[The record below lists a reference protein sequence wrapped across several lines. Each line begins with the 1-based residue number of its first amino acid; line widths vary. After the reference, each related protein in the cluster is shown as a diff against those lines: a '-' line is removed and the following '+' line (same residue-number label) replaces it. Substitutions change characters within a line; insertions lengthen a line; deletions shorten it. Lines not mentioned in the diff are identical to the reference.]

1 MAIIYISSIPVMKLA
16 VRNTMEKFP
25 AMIKTNPEFFLSQLV
40 SQYFFLLSLSRISDI
55 SQYECN
61 LTHFQ

>member
-40 SQYFFLLSLSRISDI
+40 SQYFFAEFI
-55 SQYECN
+55 
-61 LTHFQ
+61 